1 MKYLLKNKEDSN
13 WRKTLT
19 ARHYNQKF
27 RQEEL
32 ATIYVRRQE
41 PRVYDENIISFAD
54 ACTLRCLKSSFHQKT
69 AFSIY
74 TKYIKNNIKH
84 QHNPDKTTDRNSSK
98 HRVHLNT

>member
-41 PRVYDENIISFAD
+41 FMM
-54 ACTLRCLKSSFHQKT
+54 KT
-69 AFSIY
+69 
-74 TKYIKNNIKH
+74 
-84 QHNPDKTTDRNSSK
+84 
-98 HRVHLNT
+98 